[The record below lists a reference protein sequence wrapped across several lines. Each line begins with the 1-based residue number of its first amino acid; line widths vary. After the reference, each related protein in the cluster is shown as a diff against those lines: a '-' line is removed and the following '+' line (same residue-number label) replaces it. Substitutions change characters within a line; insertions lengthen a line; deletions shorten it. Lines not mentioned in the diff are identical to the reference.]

1 MNKQVLL
8 CENFMLIFYL
18 FFLNYLFFFFS
29 CFLFYRVCEY
39 ISTLEHT
46 HFCDGTSQL
55 SLTITQ
61 AQQVSMDVHGLSI
74 DASQEYTTEQE
85 ASLGKS
91 PVIQPVPI
99 QDLIKESSKGR
110 AFDFRGNSLMSSSNA
125 AKAVCTLSTQVDK

>member
-1 MNKQVLL
+1 
-8 CENFMLIFYL
+8 MLIFYL